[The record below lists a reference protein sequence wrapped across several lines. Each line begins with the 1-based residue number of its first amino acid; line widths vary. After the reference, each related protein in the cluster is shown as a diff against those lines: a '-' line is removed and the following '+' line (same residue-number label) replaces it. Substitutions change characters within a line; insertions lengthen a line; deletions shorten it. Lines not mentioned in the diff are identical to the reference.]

1 MIEVGLAI
9 DPDICVPLPLNLDAL
24 SPDKTDTLFPKA
36 DFYCTSL
43 PVLVGCLGCDDS
55 WSYNLYWSDFLRSQT
70 TQLSNVA
77 GVAIISISASLAVYS
92 FLKTTLIPNC
102 SE

>member
-1 MIEVGLAI
+1 MVEVGVAK
-9 DPDICVPLPLNLDAL
+9 DPEICIPLNLDPL

-36 DFYCTSL
+36 DFYWTNL
-43 PVLVGCLGCDDS
+43 PALVGCFEFEDS
-55 WSYNLYWSDFLRSQT
+55 WSYILYWRDFFRSLMI
-70 TQLSNVA
+70 QLSNVA

-92 FLKTTLIPNC
+92 FLKTTLTPNC